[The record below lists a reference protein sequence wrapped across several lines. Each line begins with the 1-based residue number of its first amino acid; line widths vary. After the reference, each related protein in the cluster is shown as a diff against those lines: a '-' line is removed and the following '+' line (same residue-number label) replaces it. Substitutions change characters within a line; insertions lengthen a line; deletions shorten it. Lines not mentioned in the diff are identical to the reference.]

1 MWLLNNDTARGDPA
15 DLDGYRNGKYLL
27 VAAEVFL
34 GLMQN
39 RASLR

>member
-1 MWLLNNDTARGDPA
+1 MMRLERGDPA
-15 DLDGYRNGKYLL
+15 GLDGYRSSKYLL
-27 VAAEVFL
+27 FAAEVFL